1 MLFHTKASLLAPG
14 GFLGV
19 DLFFVLS
26 GFLITTLLLQE
37 HVATG
42 AISLR
47 GFYARRGLRLLPAVL
62 ALLAVYASVTLL
74 FRDYAFT
81 DGRANGLGAEI
92 LSVLT
97 YTYNWFRLDNFT
109 PNGPINHLWSLSI
122 EEQFYLLWPCVIALM
137 LWRKVPPLLMMGLT
151 ATVATLSALMPVFV
165 DGDYF
170 RFYFGTDYRLQTLLT
185 GSLLAQLYVAGV
197 LRSGITET
205 RWFKVA
211 LALAALALTFLV
223 FAPLPLTAMLHGGMT
238 LAALCGG
245 VLVIAGMFE
254 TRNAATPLL
263 TDRTLVYIGKRSY
276 ALYLWHNLLAIW
288 LISLHPSLHIVA
300 SMGLAFVAAELSY
313 RLVEAP
319 ALRLKHRFAA
329 QNRPP
334 QVSTVPASEVAD
346 LPRAAA

>member
-1 MLFHTKASLLAPG
+1 
-14 GFLGV
+14 
-19 DLFFVLS
+19 
-26 GFLITTLLLQE
+26 
-37 HVATG
+37 
-42 AISLR
+42 
-47 GFYARRGLRLLPAVL
+47 
-62 ALLAVYASVTLL
+62 
-74 FRDYAFT
+74 
-81 DGRANGLGAEI
+81 
-92 LSVLT
+92 
-97 YTYNWFRLDNFT
+97 
-109 PNGPINHLWSLSI
+109 
-122 EEQFYLLWPCVIALM
+122 
-137 LWRKVPPLLMMGLT
+137 
-151 ATVATLSALMPVFV
+151 MPVFV

-185 GSLLAQLYVAGV
+185 GSLLAQLCVAGV

-211 LALAALALTFLV
+211 LAFAGVALTFLV

-254 TRNAATPLL
+254 TRNAATSLL

-319 ALRLKHRFAA
+319 ALRLKHRFAG
-329 QNRPP
+329 QKRPS
-334 QVSTVPASEVAD
+334 QVSTISGSEVAET
-346 LPRAAA
+346 PRAAA